1 MAGLFAAGIGMIFA
15 LLFDVLASRA
25 GLSRVASYGV
35 SLVGGAVVS
44 PVAVVI
50 LGKDSPAAIA
60 VAVLAYCAWWF
71 ITLNLIQALESSL
84 RVRLLREVMA
94 TGGRIPIARLEARY
108 NDRSLLGLRL
118 SRLRAAGA
126 VAERD
131 GRLFVVSAGL
141 RAIAGFFRLLKKICV
156 GRLSEFESSPA

>member
-1 MAGLFAAGIGMIFA
+1 MTGLFAAAIGVFFA

-44 PVAVVI
+44 IVAAAV
-50 LGKDSPAAIA
+50 LLQGSPAAFA
-60 VAVLAYCAWWF
+60 VAVLAYGAWWF
-71 ITLNLIQALESSL
+71 IALNLIQALESSL

-94 TGGRIPIARLEARY
+94 SDGRIPIARLEARY

-118 SRLRAAGA
+118 RRLRASMA
-126 VAERD
+126 VVERD
-131 GRLFVVSAGL
+131 GRLFVASAGL
-141 RAIAGFFRLLKKICV
+141 RAIAGFFRLLKKICI
-156 GRLSEFESSPA
+156 GRLSEFESSPV